1 MSRASS
7 KIFILPTIFLSI
19 LWNIPRFNELFTC
32 VRKGNETFKAAEIAA
47 NYTIE
52 EYDICGTPMRN
63 NPHYISVYI
72 LIANFVIMTLI
83 PIFILTVTNFLI
95 YTTISNISRLN
106 KKTSK
111 RQRRDHSVAMI
122 LVGIVIVF
130 ILCNVFRMVMNVYE
144 VFHLAYYGDI
154 LVWPPW

>member
-1 MSRASS
+1 
-7 KIFILPTIFLSI
+7 
-19 LWNIPRFNELFTC
+19 
-32 VRKGNETFKAAEIAA
+32 
-47 NYTIE
+47 
-52 EYDICGTPMRN
+52 MRN